1 MRVGTVGFGAWGKF
15 HARAWRQVAGAE
27 LVGIVAHGDG
37 SAADAA
43 AEFAGVAVHR
53 SLGALLDSGVEVVD
67 IVAPNHLHAAMV
79 LAALEAGCHV
89 VVEKPLA
96 TSAADLDRILAA
108 ERVAKGRVS
117 PRFISVVHEL
127 RVSEQ
132 WGLIR
137 EEIAAGAIGT
147 PMAGLYSLFRRPFRG
162 GSSGWRH
169 DPARVGSWIL
179 EEPVHFLDLLV
190 WYFGAHGTP
199 ETVQATATPGAL
211 GGNVAMT
218 VRYGSGAYF
227 TVSQLLDGFEH
238 HCALDI
244 AGTEGALRSWWSAG
258 DARVTESNAG
268 LSIRRAGAE
277 APETIRFGQ
286 SGEVFELVEHLRRSH
301 AAFLA
306 GTTPLSAAEAALSVR
321 LCLAAEESIRVGRAV
336 ALER

>member
-1 MRVGTVGFGAWGKF
+1 MKVGTVGFGAWGKF
-15 HARAWRQVAGAE
+15 HARAWRKVAGAE
-27 LVGIVAHGDG
+27 LAGIAAHGDS
-37 SAADAA
+37 SAAEAA
-43 AEFAGVAVHR
+43 AEFPDVPIHR
-53 SLGALLDSGVEVVD
+53 TLAALLEAGVEVVD

-96 TSAADLDRILAA
+96 TSTADLDRIVAA
-108 ERVAKGRVS
+108 ERASGKRV
-117 PRFISVVHEL
+117 SVVHEL

-137 EEIAAGAIGT
+137 QEIAAGAIGT
-147 PMAGLYSLFRRPFRG
+147 PMAGVYSLFRRPFRG
-162 GSSGWRH
+162 GSAGWRH

-199 ETVQATATPGAL
+199 ATVQATATPGTL
-211 GGNVAMT
+211 GANLAMT
-218 VRYGSGAYF
+218 VRYASGAFF
-227 TVSQLLDGFEH
+227 TVTQILDGFEH

-277 APETIRFGQ
+277 APEAIRFGQ

-306 GTTPLSAAEAALSVR
+306 GTTPLSAEEAALSVR
-321 LCLAAEESIRVGRAV
+321 LCLAAEESVRLGRAV
-336 ALER
+336 ALDR

>member
-1 MRVGTVGFGAWGKF
+1 MKIGVIGFGAWGKF
-15 HARAWRQVAGAE
+15 HARGWRQVEGATLAGI
-27 LVGIVAHGDG
+27 LAHGDA
-37 SAADAA
+37 SAAEAA
-43 AEFAGVAVHR
+43 AEFPGVAIHR
-53 SLGALLDSGVEVVD
+53 DLGALLGSGVEVVD
-67 IVAPNHLHAAMV
+67 IVAPNHLHAGMV
-79 LAALEAGCHV
+79 VAALEAGCHV

-96 TSAADLDRILAA
+96 TSAEDLARVLAA
-108 ERVAKGRVS
+108 ERASGRLV
-117 PRFISVVHEL
+117 SVVHEL

-132 WGLIR
+132 WELIR
-137 EEIAAGAIGT
+137 REIEQGAIGT

-162 GSSGWRH
+162 GSGGWRH

-190 WYFGAHGTP
+190 WYFAAHGTP
-199 ETVQATATPGAL
+199 ATVQATATPGVL

-218 VRYGSGAYF
+218 VRYASGAFF

-258 DARVTESNAG
+258 DARVTESDAG

-277 APETIRFGQ
+277 AAETIRFGR

-301 AAFLA
+301 AGFLA
-306 GTTPLSAAEAALSVR
+306 GTSPLPAAEAALSVR
-321 LCLAAEESIRVGRAV
+321 LCLAAEESVRLGREVPIA
-336 ALER
+336 

>member
-1 MRVGTVGFGAWGKF
+1 MRVGVVGFGAWGKF
-15 HARAWRQVAGAE
+15 HARAWRKVAGAE
-27 LVGIVAHGDG
+27 LAGIAAHGDS
-37 SAADAA
+37 SAAEAA
-43 AEFAGVAVHR
+43 AEFPDVPIHR
-53 SLGALLDSGVEVVD
+53 SIAALLEAGVEVVD

-96 TSAADLDRILAA
+96 TSTADLDRIVAA
-108 ERVAKGRVS
+108 ERASGKRV
-117 PRFISVVHEL
+117 SVVHEL

-137 EEIAAGAIGT
+137 QEIARGAIGT

-162 GSSGWRH
+162 GSAGWRH

-199 ETVQATATPGAL
+199 ASVQATATPGVL

-306 GTTPLSAAEAALSVR
+306 GTTPLSAEEAALSVR
-321 LCLAAEESIRVGRAV
+321 LCLAAEDSVRLGRAV
-336 ALER
+336 ALDR